1 VKTSDAADLCVR
13 LATADAHAVGPL
25 VADALVRVWGCAAA
39 LVWLPREALAPSSDD
54 LSVSGH
60 VLETCPANELLGC
73 LLEGQIDHWL
83 ADRHLD
89 ATRVSDLV
97 PAQAGRIIA
106 AWPDQDAVPVDAGGI
121 LALVAAQV
129 SSVRDRSQLQQR
141 LSAATTALREA
152 EDEIAQ
158 ARRVRALGEMASG
171 IVHDFNNALTTI
183 LGFAELALGPLDEDD
198 AFYSD
203 LNSIRTAALDAAAVV
218 RRLRDLTRQERP
230 TNEREV
236 ADLREIAGMMPALV
250 RPRWMELSE
259 CRGVTFEVVVDPQE
273 VPPVHVIV
281 AEIRELLLN
290 LLFNAVDAMP
300 SGGRITITTRRA
312 EDGWAEIAVSDEGSG
327 MSEETCRLVFQ
338 PFYTTKG
345 KHGTGLGLSVC
356 RTIAQR
362 HGANLEVKSAQG
374 VGTTFV
380 LRLPPAPPGLVAT
393 GPRPAS
399 DRRVIPLAKQRVLF
413 VDDEPDVRESVGQLL
428 RALGHEVFVADSGS
442 AAIAMACRQH
452 IDVLITDF
460 GMPDMNGLVVAQR
473 FRVLAPHVPVVL
485 LSGWGIDQTGRPAN
499 VRSVIGKPVTMKAL
513 SEAIAV
519 CVAEPIQ
526 WWDEKCS

>member
-1 VKTSDAADLCVR
+1 VTTSDAADLCVR

-25 VADALVRVWGCAAA
+25 VADALVRDLGCAAA
-39 LVWLPREALAPSSDD
+39 LVWLPREAPTSDD
-54 LSVSGH
+54 LSVGGR
-60 VLETCPANELLGC
+60 VLETCPASEILGRLLDGR
-73 LLEGQIDHWL
+73 IDCWL
-83 ADRHLD
+83 ADRHLQ
-89 ATRVSDLV
+89 ATRASDLV
-97 PAQAGRIIA
+97 PPQAGRIIA
-106 AWPDQDAVPVDAGGI
+106 AWPEESAVPAEAGAI
-121 LALVAAQV
+121 LTLIAAQV
-129 SSVRDRSQLQQR
+129 STVRDRTQLQQR
-141 LSAATTALREA
+141 LTASATALREV

-183 LGFAELALGPLDEDD
+183 LGFAELALGPLEEDD

-218 RRLRDLTRQERP
+218 RRLRDLTRQERSS
-230 TNEREV
+230 NEREI

-250 RPRWMELSE
+250 RPRWTEASE
-259 CRGVTFEVVVDPQE
+259 CRGVTFQVVVDAHE
-273 VPPVHVIV
+273 VPPVHVVV

-300 SGGRITITTRRA
+300 EGGRITITTRQA
-312 EDGWAEIAVSDEGSG
+312 EDGWAEIAVADEGSG
-327 MSEETCRLVFQ
+327 MSEETCRQAFQ
-338 PFYTTKG
+338 PFYSTKG
-345 KHGTGLGLSVC
+345 KHGSGLGLSVC
-356 RTIAQR
+356 RTIAHR
-362 HGANLEVKSAQG
+362 HGASLDVTSAPG

-380 LRLPPAPPGLVAT
+380 LRLPPATPDLVAN
-393 GPRPAS
+393 GPRPTS
-399 DRRVIPLAKQRVLF
+399 DRSVAPIATQRVLF
-413 VDDEPDVRESVGQLL
+413 VDDEADVRESVGQLL
-428 RALGHEVFVADSGS
+428 RALGHEVSIADSGS

-460 GMPDMNGLVVAQR
+460 GMPDMNGLIVAQR
-473 FRVLAPHVPVVL
+473 FGVLAPQVPVVL
-485 LSGWGIDQTGRPAN
+485 LSGWGIDHASRPAN